1 MDRKQLNSFKTALT
15 SVFEDSRYREKLLAD
30 AEKRNQQ
37 KAESDALNVMVR
49 QEMANLRKI
58 QGANFDQNDQ
68 YALRSAALNKLS
80 GNEEFVQRA
89 NAIGQVVGQYAGDG
103 SAGRFGYRYS
113 SQKEA
118 DAASKASR
126 DKLFDQEGNARL
138 PDFENAKY
146 DPNTGKTNVP
156 MVGKVEPFIKTAS
169 QETTD
174 ALKSSGNDI
183 AAARAMEAQNRGDSA
198 SGRSVNPNGT
208 IDDAGSGRYEAL
220 RQENIARNEQRARE
234 AEEARKPKAREPF
247 NYVNPNSPEG
257 RIKARAEAEAA
268 GRDDPTSEFYDREAA
283 QARVAAATEREE
295 AVRAQARA
303 DIPAAE
309 EAYNKAVS
317 RLKQMR
323 QGQFGRPVPGGTERF
338 YPPPSKPPSKPNQRQ

>member
-37 KAESDALNVMVR
+37 KAESDALNVIVR

-58 QGANFDQNDQ
+58 QGANFNQNDQ
-68 YALRSAALNKLS
+68 YELRAFALDKLS
-80 GNEEFVQRA
+80 ANEEFTKRA
-89 NAIGQVVGQYAGDG
+89 NAIGQVVGQYVGDG

-126 DKLFDQEGNARL
+126 DKLFDKEGNARL

-156 MVGKVEPFIKTAS
+156 MVGKADQPIKTAS

-208 IDDAGSGRYEAL
+208 IDSPSRYEEL
-220 RQENIARNEQRARE
+220 RKENIARNDQRARD
-234 AEEARKPKAREPF
+234 AEEARKP
-247 NYVNPNSPEG
+247 
-257 RIKARAEAEAA
+257 EAN
-268 GRDDPTSEFYDREAA
+268 
-283 QARVAAATEREE
+283 QAKIDAATERIE

-303 DIPAAE
+303 NMPARE
-309 EAYNKAVS
+309 EEYNKAVS

-323 QGQFGRPVPGGTERF
+323 QGQFGRPVAGGTERF
-338 YPPPSKPPSKPNQRQ
+338 YPPPSNPNQR

>member
-68 YALRSAALNKLS
+68 YALRAAALNKLS

-156 MVGKVEPFIKTAS
+156 MVGKADQPIKTAS

-198 SGRSVNPNGT
+198 SGRSVNSNGT
-208 IDDAGSGRYEAL
+208 IDDTGRYEAL
-220 RQENIARNEQRARE
+220 RKENIARNDQRARD

-268 GRDDPTSEFYDREAA
+268 GRDDPTSEFFDREAN
-283 QARVAAATEREE
+283 QAKIDAATERIE

-303 DIPAAE
+303 NIPAAE
-309 EAYNKAVS
+309 ERYNQAVG
-317 RLKQMR
+317 RLKQM
-323 QGQFGRPVPGGTERF
+323 QGQFGRPVPGGRQRA
-338 YPPPSKPPSKPNQRQ
+338 YPPPSNPNQRQ

>member
-234 AEEARKPKAREPF
+234 AEEARKPKPRQPL

-257 RIKARAEAEAA
+257 RYKAEAEA
-268 GRDDPTSEFYDREAA
+268 EAEA
-283 QARVAAATEREE
+283 EANRAKVAAATEREE

-303 DIPAAE
+303 NMPATE

-317 RLKQMR
+317 RLKQM
-323 QGQFGRPVPGGTERF
+323 QGQFGRPVPGGRERA
-338 YPPPSKPPSKPNQRQ
+338 YPPPSNPNQRQ